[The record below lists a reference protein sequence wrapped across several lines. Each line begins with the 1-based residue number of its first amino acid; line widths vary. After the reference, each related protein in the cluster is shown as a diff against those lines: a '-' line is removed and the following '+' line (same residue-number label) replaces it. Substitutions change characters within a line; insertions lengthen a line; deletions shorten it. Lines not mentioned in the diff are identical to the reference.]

1 MSKHFVFIGEIK
13 KMPTMED
20 FSPSLAKYKCDI
32 QKALVHAADIGNPA
46 RPFDICKVWAL
57 KVLQEFF
64 A

>member
-1 MSKHFVFIGEIK
+1 MSKHFIFMGEIK
-13 KMPTMED
+13 KLPTMED
-20 FSPSLAKYKCDI
+20 FSPSLPKYKCDI

-46 RPFDICKVWAL
+46 RPFEICKIWAL